1 MRFFLDAC
9 VPRPLRRAFP
19 DLDVTHAHDRG
30 WGDLDDGPLLDR
42 VAGQYD
48 VFLTTERN
56 LPYQQDLTR
65 RPFAILVLGARANR
79 VPELLPLVPL
89 VREALPTLER
99 GQVRVLGA

>member
-1 MRFFLDAC
+1 MPASRG
-9 VPRPLRRAFP
+9 RSGGAFP

-48 VFLTTERN
+48 VFLTTDRN

-65 RPFAILVLGARANR
+65 RPFAILVLRARANR
-79 VPELLPLVPL
+79 VPELLPLVRSC
-89 VREALPTLER
+89 VRRCPR
-99 GQVRVLGA
+99 SRPGQVRVLGA